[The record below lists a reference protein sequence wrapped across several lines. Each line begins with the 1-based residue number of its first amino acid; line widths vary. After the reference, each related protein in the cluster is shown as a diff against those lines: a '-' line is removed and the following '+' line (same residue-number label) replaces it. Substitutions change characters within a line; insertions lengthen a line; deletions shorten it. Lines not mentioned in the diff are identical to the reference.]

1 MQIDFISKF
10 CKYTILDLRNPKTL
24 RRQNMSGQAD
34 KKQRDWLFSN
44 LANIITFIGMLT
56 GMSATVLLWLSR
68 ENIWPIII
76 LFGITA
82 LSDKLDGFVA
92 RKLDIVSSAG
102 KALDRMR
109 DKIFNC
115 SMLWVLMVRYLEQ
128 QGIESPSALTATILV
143 VLVIAMEILLTFSLC
158 YGIITGKETGAG
170 IAGKVKVA
178 LQYCVIGL
186 WLVSLLMEQEYKIL
200 ILDSS
205 IWLINLSLLITA
217 GFAYGSLL
225 RYYRLHFSNGV
236 KTESPP
242 RHL

>member
-1 MQIDFISKF
+1 
-10 CKYTILDLRNPKTL
+10 
-24 RRQNMSGQAD
+24 MSGQEN
-34 KKQRDWLFSN
+34 KKKRTWFFAN

-56 GMSATVLLWLSR
+56 GMSATVILWLSP
-68 ENIWPIII
+68 EYMQVIVI
-76 LFGITA
+76 LFGLTA

-92 RKLDIVSSAG
+92 RKLDIVSSSG

-128 QGIESPSALTATILV
+128 QGTESPSALTATILV

-170 IAGKVKVA
+170 VAGKIKVV

-186 WLVSLLMEQEYKIL
+186 WLASLLAEQEYKIL
-200 ILDSS
+200 ALDSS
-205 IWLINLSLLITA
+205 IWLINLMLLVTA
-217 GFAYGSLL
+217 GFAYGSLA
-225 RYYRLHFSNGV
+225 RYYRLHFNGQPNNQ
-236 KTESPP
+236 KM
-242 RHL
+242 